1 MAEDASSAPLTNISW
16 EDKAWLQAFPLNQTT
31 VLDYFSHSQFYDR
44 TCINEQVKMQRGL
57 TAEDMED
64 MVVRMSGVECAAR
77 DHDTHQVRTYRP
89 SSTPQ
94 LTPDRYYYVLDGVAY
109 EVPSVHAVLSERL
122 MRLGW
127 LLNSAFEGLAAA
139 ASAEQKANE
148 GEGALQ
154 PHVK

>member
-1 MAEDASSAPLTNISW
+1 
-16 EDKAWLQAFPLNQTT
+16 
-31 VLDYFSHSQFYDR
+31 
-44 TCINEQVKMQRGL
+44 MQRGL

-64 MVVRMSGVECAAR
+64 MVVRMSGVEYVLHHAHEVPPSA
-77 DHDTHQVRTYRP
+77 DSTAHSLYVILKQVRTYRP